1 MTSFVR
7 VGLTVGAL
15 LIGFSLVGCEDF
27 DPTALLDS
35 EIFNT
40 KKKLPGERIP
50 VFPEGTPGVPQ
61 GVPPEL
67 VKGYQAPPDPATA
80 SREASSK
87 TASKEAPNKEA
98 PNKEAPNK
106 EASSK
111 DASKETSKQAAA
123 EPTELNPKPKPKPK
137 PKVAAKPA
145 GQTTASAAPA
155 PQPAPQSQQWPDQSQ
170 TQQAPA
176 AAAWPGSARPS
187 GGVAWPDPP
196 APR

>member
-15 LIGFSLVGCEDF
+15 LIGFSLVGCENF

-61 GVPPEL
+61 GVPAEL

-87 TASKEAPNKEA
+87 TVSKEAPNKET
-98 PNKEAPNK
+98 
-106 EASSK
+106 SSK
-111 DASKETSKQAAA
+111 DATSKEASKETSKQAAA
-123 EPTELNPKPKPKPK
+123 EPTELKPKPKPK

-145 GQTTASAAPA
+145 GQTTASAAPE
-155 PQPAPQSQQWPDQSQ
+155 PQPAPQSPQWPDQSQ
-170 TQQAPA
+170 TQQQAPA

>member
-1 MTSFVR
+1 MKSFVR

-61 GVPPEL
+61 GVPAEL

-98 PNKEAPNK
+98 
-106 EASSK
+106 SSK
-111 DASKETSKQAAA
+111 DASKETSKQADA
-123 EPTELNPKPKPKPK
+123 EPTELKPKPKPKPK
-137 PKVAAKPA
+137 PKVAANPA

-155 PQPAPQSQQWPDQSQ
+155 PQPAPQSPDQSQ

>member
-27 DPTALLDS
+27 DPTALFDS
-35 EIFNT
+35 ELFNT

-98 PNKEAPNK
+98 PNKEA
-106 EASSK
+106 SSK
-111 DASKETSKQAAA
+111 DASKETSKQADA
-123 EPTELNPKPKPKPK
+123 EPTELKPKPKPKPK

-196 APR
+196 AQR

>member
-7 VGLTVGAL
+7 VGLTIGAL

-87 TASKEAPNKEA
+87 TASKEAPNKETS
-98 PNKEAPNK
+98 NK

-123 EPTELNPKPKPKPK
+123 EPTELKPKPKPK

-145 GQTTASAAPA
+145 GQTTASAAPE
-155 PQPAPQSQQWPDQSQ
+155 PQPAPQSPQWPDQSQ
-170 TQQAPA
+170 TQQQAPA

>member
-1 MTSFVR
+1 MTRFVR
-7 VGLTVGAL
+7 VGWTVGAL

-27 DPTALLDS
+27 DPTALFDS
-35 EIFNT
+35 ELFNT

-98 PNKEAPNK
+98 PNKEASSK
-106 EASSK
+106 DASSK

-123 EPTELNPKPKPKPK
+123 EPTELKPKPKPK

-145 GQTTASAAPA
+145 EQTTASAAPA
-155 PQPAPQSQQWPDQSQ
+155 PQPAPQSQQWPDQPQ
-170 TQQAPA
+170 AQQAPA

>member
-1 MTSFVR
+1 MTRFVR

-15 LIGFSLVGCEDF
+15 LIGFSLVACEDF
-27 DPTALLDS
+27 DPSAILDS
-35 EIFNT
+35 ELFNT
-40 KKKLPGERIP
+40 KKKLPGDRIP

-87 TASKEAPNKEA
+87 TASKEAPNKET
-98 PNKEAPNK
+98 
-106 EASSK
+106 SSK

-123 EPTELNPKPKPKPK
+123 EPTELKPKPKPK

-145 GQTTASAAPA
+145 EQTTASAAPA

>member
-1 MTSFVR
+1 MTRFVR
-7 VGLTVGAL
+7 VGMTVGAL

-27 DPTALLDS
+27 DPTALFDS
-35 EIFNT
+35 ELFNT

-87 TASKEAPNKEA
+87 TASKEAPNKDTSS
-98 PNKEAPNK
+98 KD
-106 EASSK
+106 ASSK
-111 DASKETSKQAAA
+111 DASKETSRQAAA
-123 EPTELNPKPKPKPK
+123 EPTELKPKPKPK
-137 PKVAAKPA
+137 PKVVAKPA
-145 GQTTASAAPA
+145 EQTTASAAPA
-155 PQPAPQSQQWPDQSQ
+155 PQPASQSSQWPDQSQ

>member
-1 MTSFVR
+1 MTRFVR

-15 LIGFSLVGCEDF
+15 LIGFSLVACEDF
-27 DPTALLDS
+27 DPSAILDS
-35 EIFNT
+35 ELFNT

-87 TASKEAPNKEA
+87 SASREAPNKETSS
-98 PNKEAPNK
+98 KD
-106 EASSK
+106 ASSK
-111 DASKETSKQAAA
+111 DANETSKQAAA
-123 EPTELNPKPKPKPK
+123 EPTELKPKPKPKPK

-145 GQTTASAAPA
+145 EQTTVSAAPA
-155 PQPAPQSQQWPDQSQ
+155 PQPAPQSQQWPDQPQ
-170 TQQAPA
+170 AQQAPA

>member
-87 TASKEAPNKEA
+87 TASKEAPNKETSS
-98 PNKEAPNK
+98 KES
-106 EASSK
+106 SSK

-123 EPTELNPKPKPKPK
+123 EPTELKPKPKPK

-155 PQPAPQSQQWPDQSQ
+155 PQPASQSPQWPDQSQ
-170 TQQAPA
+170 TQQQAPA

>member
-27 DPTALLDS
+27 DPTALFDS
-35 EIFNT
+35 ELFNT

-50 VFPEGTPGVPQ
+50 VFPDGTPGVPQ

-87 TASKEAPNKEA
+87 TASKEAPNTDT
-98 PNKEAPNK
+98 
-106 EASSK
+106 SSK
-111 DASKETSKQAAA
+111 DASKETSRQAAA
-123 EPTELNPKPKPKPK
+123 EPTELKPKPKPKPK

-145 GQTTASAAPA
+145 EQTTASAAPA
-155 PQPAPQSQQWPDQSQ
+155 PQPASQSSQWPDQSQ